1 MYFIFVKHE
10 NFNYILYR
18 RIQVVNL
25 EEAINMKKSTLYLIA
40 DIVNSVESSNQKLYE
55 LLDTMNLSPDER
67 DKVLESIYVI
77 VEKIEQIKRSNVSQ
91 LDNHIDVDQIEKISR
106 F

>member
-1 MYFIFVKHE
+1 
-10 NFNYILYR
+10 
-18 RIQVVNL
+18 
-25 EEAINMKKSTLYLIA
+25 MKKTTLYLIT
-40 DIVNSVESSNQKLYE
+40 DIVNSVESSNQRLYE

-77 VEKIEQIKRSNVSQ
+77 VEKIEQIKRSNISQ
-91 LDNHIDVDQIEKISR
+91 LDNHIDIDQIEKISR

>member
-1 MYFIFVKHE
+1 
-10 NFNYILYR
+10 
-18 RIQVVNL
+18 
-25 EEAINMKKSTLYLIA
+25 MKKSTLYLIA
-40 DIVNSVESSNQKLYE
+40 DIVNSVESSNQKLYD

-91 LDNHIDVDQIEKISR
+91 LDEHVDVDQIEKISR

>member
-1 MYFIFVKHE
+1 
-10 NFNYILYR
+10 
-18 RIQVVNL
+18 
-25 EEAINMKKSTLYLIA
+25 MKKSTLYLIA

-91 LDNHIDVDQIEKISR
+91 LDDHIDVDQIEKISR

>member
-25 EEAINMKKSTLYLIA
+25 EEVINMKKSTLYLIA
-40 DIVNSVESSNQKLYE
+40 DIVNSIESSNQKLYE

-91 LDNHIDVDQIEKISR
+91 LDNHIDVDLIEKISR

>member
-1 MYFIFVKHE
+1 
-10 NFNYILYR
+10 
-18 RIQVVNL
+18 
-25 EEAINMKKSTLYLIA
+25 MKKSTLYLIA
-40 DIVNSVESSNQKLYE
+40 DIVNSVESSNQKLYD

-77 VEKIEQIKRSNVSQ
+77 VEKIEQIKRSNISQ

>member
-1 MYFIFVKHE
+1 
-10 NFNYILYR
+10 
-18 RIQVVNL
+18 
-25 EEAINMKKSTLYLIA
+25 MKKSTLYLIA
-40 DIVNSVESSNQKLYE
+40 DIVKSVESSNQKLYD

-77 VEKIEQIKRSNVSQ
+77 VEKIEQIKRSNISQ

>member
-25 EEAINMKKSTLYLIA
+25 EEVINMKKSTLYLIA

-77 VEKIEQIKRSNVSQ
+77 VEKIEQIKRSNVNQ

>member
-25 EEAINMKKSTLYLIA
+25 EEVINMKKTTLYLIT

-77 VEKIEQIKRSNVSQ
+77 VEKIEQIKRSNISQ
-91 LDNHIDVDQIEKISR
+91 LDSHIDIDQIEKISR

>member
-1 MYFIFVKHE
+1 
-10 NFNYILYR
+10 
-18 RIQVVNL
+18 
-25 EEAINMKKSTLYLIA
+25 MKKSTLYLIA
-40 DIVNSVESSNQKLYE
+40 DIVNSVESSNQKLYD

>member
-25 EEAINMKKSTLYLIA
+25 EEVINMKKSTLYLIA

>member
-1 MYFIFVKHE
+1 
-10 NFNYILYR
+10 
-18 RIQVVNL
+18 
-25 EEAINMKKSTLYLIA
+25 MKKSTLYLIA

-77 VEKIEQIKRSNVSQ
+77 VEKIEQIKRSNISQ
-91 LDNHIDVDQIEKISR
+91 LDNHIDIDQIEKISR

>member
-1 MYFIFVKHE
+1 MYFIFVKRE

-25 EEAINMKKSTLYLIA
+25 EEVINMKKSTLYLIA
-40 DIVNSVESSNQKLYE
+40 DIVNSVESSNQKLYD

-77 VEKIEQIKRSNVSQ
+77 VEKIEQIKRSNIGQ
-91 LDNHIDVDQIEKISR
+91 LEDHIDIEQLERISR

>member
-1 MYFIFVKHE
+1 MYFIFVKHK

-25 EEAINMKKSTLYLIA
+25 EEVINMKKSTLYLIA

-91 LDNHIDVDQIEKISR
+91 LDEHIDVDQLEKISR

>member
-1 MYFIFVKHE
+1 
-10 NFNYILYR
+10 
-18 RIQVVNL
+18 
-25 EEAINMKKSTLYLIA
+25 MKKSTLYLIA

-91 LDNHIDVDQIEKISR
+91 LDNHIEIDQIEKISR

>member
-1 MYFIFVKHE
+1 
-10 NFNYILYR
+10 
-18 RIQVVNL
+18 
-25 EEAINMKKSTLYLIA
+25 MKKSTLYLIA

>member
-1 MYFIFVKHE
+1 
-10 NFNYILYR
+10 
-18 RIQVVNL
+18 
-25 EEAINMKKSTLYLIA
+25 MKKSTLYLIA

-77 VEKIEQIKRSNVSQ
+77 VEKIEQIKRSNINQ

>member
-1 MYFIFVKHE
+1 
-10 NFNYILYR
+10 
-18 RIQVVNL
+18 
-25 EEAINMKKSTLYLIA
+25 MKKSTLYLIA

-77 VEKIEQIKRSNVSQ
+77 VEKIEQIKRSNISQ

>member
-25 EEAINMKKSTLYLIA
+25 EEVINMKKTTLYLIA
-40 DIVNSVESSNQKLYE
+40 DIVNSVESSNQKLYD

-77 VEKIEQIKRSNVSQ
+77 VEKIEQIKRSNIGQ
-91 LDNHIDVDQIEKISR
+91 LEDHIDIEQLERISR

>member
-1 MYFIFVKHE
+1 
-10 NFNYILYR
+10 
-18 RIQVVNL
+18 
-25 EEAINMKKSTLYLIA
+25 MKKSTLYLIA

-91 LDNHIDVDQIEKISR
+91 LDNHIDIDQIEKISR

>member
-25 EEAINMKKSTLYLIA
+25 EEVISMKKSTLYLIA

>member
-1 MYFIFVKHE
+1 
-10 NFNYILYR
+10 
-18 RIQVVNL
+18 
-25 EEAINMKKSTLYLIA
+25 MKKSTLYLIA
-40 DIVNSVESSNQKLYE
+40 DIVNSVESSNQKLYG

-77 VEKIEQIKRSNVSQ
+77 VEKIEQIKRSNIGQ
-91 LDNHIDVDQIEKISR
+91 LEDHIDIEQLERISR

>member
-1 MYFIFVKHE
+1 
-10 NFNYILYR
+10 
-18 RIQVVNL
+18 
-25 EEAINMKKSTLYLIA
+25 MKKSTLYLIA
-40 DIVNSVESSNQKLYE
+40 DIVNSVESSNQKLYD

-91 LDNHIDVDQIEKISR
+91 LDNHIDIDQIEKISR

>member
-1 MYFIFVKHE
+1 
-10 NFNYILYR
+10 
-18 RIQVVNL
+18 
-25 EEAINMKKSTLYLIA
+25 MKRSTLYLIA
-40 DIVNSVESSNQKLYE
+40 DILNSVESSNRKLYE

-91 LDNHIDVDQIEKISR
+91 LDDHIDVDQIEKISR

>member
-1 MYFIFVKHE
+1 
-10 NFNYILYR
+10 
-18 RIQVVNL
+18 
-25 EEAINMKKSTLYLIA
+25 MKKSTLYLIA

-77 VEKIEQIKRSNVSQ
+77 VEKIEQIKRSNVNQ